1 MASTERSLGWA
12 TGVAATDGATT
23 YDSTR
28 MSAMERAGLG
38 VGILLNGSYLS
49 MSGTGLTTLTIA
61 DGNAIVGG
69 YFYESNGSV
78 TMATATLGSITYT
91 VVVIA
96 NTTGG
101 SLTVAAN
108 GAGTTLVTTA
118 TTRAALVTA
127 AQLAT
132 ITAAVTATN
141 LLVLGTVATT
151 AGTITTIT
159 PYFPFATARQLSDL
173 NYATMTGGTVTLTAA
188 NTDYTVASY
197 TVATPSYDGTIAVN
211 GITGIVTLLA
221 SGYYLFSVQVQFS
234 TGTTGVR
241 KLSITSLL
249 NNYAISPT
257 NFGTASWEYL
267 TYSAY
272 IGVTPGLSTPIA
284 ITAASTVVGQ
294 SVLTASISVKRV

>member
-1 MASTERSLGWA
+1 MATTERSLGWA

-38 VGILLNGSYLS
+38 VGILLNGTFLA
-49 MSGTGLTTLTIA
+49 MSGTGTTTLTIA
-61 DGNAIVGG
+61 DGSGIVGG

-78 TMATATLGSITYT
+78 TMATATLGTITYT
-91 VVVIA
+91 AVIIA

-108 GAGTTLVTTA
+108 GAGTVTVTTA

-159 PYFPFATARQLSDL
+159 PYFPYATVRQLNDL
-173 NYATMTGGTVTLTAA
+173 NYATMTGGTVALTAA

-197 TVATPSYDGTIAVN
+197 TVATPSNDGTIAVN
-211 GITGIVTLLA
+211 GTTGNVSLLA
-221 SGYYLFSVQVQFS
+221 SGYYLVSVQVQFS

-241 KLSITSLL
+241 KLAITNLL

-257 NFGTASWEYL
+257 NFGTASWVYL
-267 TYSAY
+267 THAAY
-272 IGVTPGLSTPIA
+272 IGVTPGSSTPIA
-284 ITAASTVVGQ
+284 ITAASTTTGQ
-294 SVLTASISVKRV
+294 SVLTATISVKRV